1 MKNYLKYELESCFCC
16 IGFHNT
22 KHAMIK
28 AWIKLW
34 LRPLGESLHQIP
46 LSRAMQSRTRGF
58 KITTR
63 AEVLRIADTKLHTQ
77 LATRK
82 DGPKDRQ
89 KKNNN
94 PTARHNSRR
103 RGIKTNNA
111 KKKCINNNDSNN
123 NGTAKNH
130 DPHTGRADWTKTPTP
145 ARTHRTRERER
156 EREGERAQHAGS
168 AASRSLAFDIPPPSA
183 RSWSECHLDQR
194 GAATATIT
202 E

>member
-1 MKNYLKYELESCFCC
+1 MSLPLIFFWAVLTLNISKHTVYATHSNECWYKLLVYVRTFTLDQIKLNNHKYVVSKKLATRISNWQSCFCC
-16 IGFHNT
+16 MGFHNT

-46 LSRAMQSRTRGF
+46 LSRAIQSRTRGF

-89 KKNNN
+89 QKNNN

-111 KKKCINNNDSNN
+111 KKV
-123 NGTAKNH
+123 H
-130 DPHTGRADWTKTPTP
+130 
-145 ARTHRTRERER
+145 
-156 EREGERAQHAGS
+156 Q
-168 AASRSLAFDIPPPSA
+168 
-183 RSWSECHLDQR
+183 Q
-194 GAATATIT
+194 
-202 E
+202 